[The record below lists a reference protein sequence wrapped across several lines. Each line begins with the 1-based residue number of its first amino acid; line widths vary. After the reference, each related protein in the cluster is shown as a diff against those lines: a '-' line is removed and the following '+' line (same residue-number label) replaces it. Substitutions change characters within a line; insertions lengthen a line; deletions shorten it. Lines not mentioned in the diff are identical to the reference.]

1 MSHLRE
7 TRLTR
12 HSHAPVLIVLLFSI
26 LAHPSAAASDTR
38 TIAQVISVYDGD
50 TFKAEAMIWPG
61 LIWKGNIRVEGV
73 DTPEIRGKCDQE
85 RSLAIQARDFVI
97 EKIGKTVVLENV
109 KHGKYAGRVVAAVL
123 LEDGSNLANILI
135 DAGLGRAYNGGK
147 RPSWCSPTDSGY

>member
-7 TRLTR
+7 MRLAR
-12 HSHAPVLIVLLFSI
+12 HCHAPVLIVLLVTI
-26 LAHPSAAASDTR
+26 PVHPSTAASDTR

-61 LIWKGNIRVEGV
+61 LTWKGNIRVEGV

-109 KHGKYAGRVVAAVL
+109 KHGKYAGRVVATVL

-147 RPSWCSPTDSGY
+147 RLSWCSPADSGY